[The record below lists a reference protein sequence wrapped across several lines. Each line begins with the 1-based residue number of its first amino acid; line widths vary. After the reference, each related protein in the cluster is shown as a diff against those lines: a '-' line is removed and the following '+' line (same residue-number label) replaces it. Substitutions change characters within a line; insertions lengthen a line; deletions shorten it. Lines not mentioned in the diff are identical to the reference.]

1 MNFNRLSEYLEG
13 MERRLRA
20 LALTRGAAITAA
32 AALCC
37 TVAGVLIANYL
48 GFSPAGILWGR
59 LLLFFGL
66 VVALSAGLALP
77 LLRLNRRKA
86 AHEIEQRCPRFEQ
99 RLVTFAEKAGE
110 SNAFM
115 ELLAADTLDRFGLL
129 WLGAGGG
136 EEGADLVV
144 ARLREVVVELADA
157 EERLVKSTLRTLLG
171 PLDRFDRAV
180 REHAHVAREEV

>member
-37 TVAGVLIANYL
+37 TIAGVLIANYL

-66 VVALSAGLALP
+66 VVALAAGLALP
-77 LLRLNRRKA
+77 LLRLNRRRA
-86 AHEIEQRCPRFEQ
+86 AHEIEQKCPRFEQ

-110 SNAFM
+110 NNAFM
-115 ELLAADTLDRFGLL
+115 ELLAADTL
-129 WLGAGGG
+129 
-136 EEGADLVV
+136 EI
-144 ARLREVVVELADA
+144 
-157 EERLVKSTLRTLLG
+157 
-171 PLDRFDRAV
+171 
-180 REHAHVAREEV
+180 AREAAPD

>member
-1 MNFNRLSEYLEG
+1 DVAGTGCRHCRIAYWKLAPGGGYRGRMNFNRLSEYLEG

-37 TVAGVLIANYL
+37 TVVGVLIANYL
-48 GFSPAGILWGR
+48 GFSAAGILWGR

-86 AHEIEQRCPRFEQ
+86 AH
-99 RLVTFAEKAGE
+99 
-110 SNAFM
+110 
-115 ELLAADTLDRFGLL
+115 
-129 WLGAGGG
+129 
-136 EEGADLVV
+136 
-144 ARLREVVVELADA
+144 
-157 EERLVKSTLRTLLG
+157 
-171 PLDRFDRAV
+171 
-180 REHAHVAREEV
+180 